1 MNKEF
6 DIILILQKVLKKK
19 IQILLFAFLSFI
31 LVFVYFDKQPPKYE
45 SRGLLK
51 IGKFYVLNAFNNFD
65 LKLIDNSIEL
75 SKQLEFV
82 LAGKSLTKSDA
93 QITKFIPVEKS
104 DVFIE
109 IHSISSNQE
118 YSTQEILL
126 AEKYIQNLHNEKIF
140 NFKKRYISERNS
152 LDSRLKAISEK
163 QKGYLLDKKRTDP
176 YESILNAINILTL
189 VNTDLGI
196 SQINNLVERRNNLEF
211 LINNNY
217 EDTQLVGR
225 IEELGNTNKS
235 RSKKYL
241 ILSVFLSLIFSVLYY
256 FIKEISFLKNDKE

>member
-1 MNKEF
+1 M
-6 DIILILQKVLKKK
+6 
-19 IQILLFAFLSFI
+19 
-31 LVFVYFDKQPPKYE
+31 
-45 SRGLLK
+45 
-51 IGKFYVLNAFNNFD
+51 
-65 LKLIDNSIEL
+65 
-75 SKQLEFV
+75 
-82 LAGKSLTKSDA
+82 
-93 QITKFIPVEKS
+93 
-104 DVFIE
+104 
-109 IHSISSNQE
+109 
-118 YSTQEILL
+118 
-126 AEKYIQNLHNEKIF
+126 
-140 NFKKRYISERNS
+140 
-152 LDSRLKAISEK
+152 
-163 QKGYLLDKKRTDP
+163 DKKRTDP